1 MDVASAARREIDGEL
16 SFALYGAA
24 NRMIRMH
31 KPFLDPMGLT
41 FPQYLVMVELHG
53 GTPRTVGDLGSKL
66 GMDTGTI
73 TPLLKRLEK
82 AGLVTRCR
90 DAMDERRVLI
100 DLTETGHALRSRLRK
115 VPDQIKSACRLT
127 DDTAAELRDTLDGIA
142 RSPSGEA
149 ESNRS

>member
-1 MDVASAARREIDGEL
+1 MGKNVSDATRREIDGEL

-31 KPFLDPMGLT
+31 KPFLEPMGLT
-41 FPQYLVMVELHG
+41 FPQYLVMVELLD
-53 GTPRTVGDLGSKL
+53 GTPRTVGDLGGKL

-82 AGLVTRCR
+82 AELVTRRR
-90 DAMDERRVLI
+90 DANDERRVLI
-100 DLTETGHALRSRLRK
+100 DLTAAGDALRGRLQE

-127 DDTAAELRDTLDGIA
+127 DDMAAGLRDTLAGIA
-142 RSPSGEA
+142 RPESG
-149 ESNRS
+149 

>member
-1 MDVASAARREIDGEL
+1 LEGNVADATRREIDGEL

-24 NRMIRMH
+24 NRMVRMH

-41 FPQYLVMVELHG
+41 FPQYLVMVELLG

-82 AGLVTRCR
+82 AELVTRRR
-90 DAMDERRVLI
+90 DAEDERRVLI
-100 DLTETGHALRSRLRK
+100 DLTAAGDALRGRLRR

-127 DDTAAELRDTLDGIA
+127 DDMAADLRDTLTGIA
-142 RSPSGEA
+142 RPA
-149 ESNRS
+149 TD